1 MYVFTGRGKK
11 ISTLDGLSN
20 IFTSIT
26 WVIQGLW
33 ESKKHTS
40 AKVFQWIIYHEVIK
54 VTSNKLNKKRNIFD
68 HPISCNT
75 TNFLKLHHL
84 LTKFY
89 LL

>member
-68 HPISCNT
+68 HRVSHSSAYH
-75 TNFLKLHHL
+75 LKMYHM
-84 LTKFY
+84 FANSI
-89 LL
+89 